1 MRHLLGPVAW
11 SLATPEGHIYKS
23 VKSKLLIA
31 IEERI
36 ETSDKIPSK
45 SARIY
50 DGMCIMH
57 QLPKYLETFR
67 GLPSHVLKT
76 ITSND
81 SNHVFFIT
89 DQYWKDST
97 KSCERNRRANTESIL
112 LTAASLE
119 QKLPKQMKRYLS
131 IDANREELID
141 FLLNDWNAHYQ
152 VILILIVI
160 IYET

>member
-1 MRHLLGPVAW
+1 M
-11 SLATPEGHIYKS
+11 
-23 VKSKLLIA
+23 KSKLLNA

-57 QLPKYLETFR
+57 QLPKYLETFG

-81 SNHVFFIT
+81 SDHVFFIT

-160 IYET
+160 IYEI